1 MGKTVLQQAKLL
13 MSQRRFGF
21 ASRLLESYAENYRG
35 SFEYYLALGTSYL
48 YLGYEGDAAKCYQLA
63 REIKINNS
71 DLLIGQGAIYLRRG
85 DIPHAVE
92 YYLNAKDIDPNNEVV
107 LNALEFIQKNAGNY
121 SEIQKLK
128 ANGKIKC
135 FYPPVGINPLIIRNC
150 VMIGLLIGIIVSLFI
165 IFWPREK
172 VLYDGPRG
180 DLSAQ
185 NLTTGERKNAVSDD
199 LSTAAVHYI
208 MDNDSINASYDDA
221 IMYWQERRDNPAR
234 VEINRLI
241 NSNASPSIKQK
252 AIILK
257 SYLADDITFDKLPES
272 DNYSYETVESDR
284 ILYDGCFVSWTG
296 AIADPGTADDG
307 SWYCTLLV
315 GYETGKHMAG
325 SVNVIFR
332 PENVSPINTDRPIRI
347 LGVVSEVGGKIYLDG
362 RSVYQ
367 PVSGKFEEK

>member
-1 MGKTVLQQAKLL
+1 MGKTILQQARLL

-21 ASRLLESYAENYRG
+21 ATRLLESYEENYKG

-48 YLGYEGDAAKCYQLA
+48 YLGYDGEAAKYYQLA
-63 REIKINNS
+63 REVKINNTE
-71 DLLIGQGAIYLRRG
+71 LLIGQGAIYLKRG
-85 DIPHAVE
+85 DIPHAVQ
-92 YYLNAKDIDPNNEVV
+92 YYLNVKDIDPNNEVA
-107 LNALEFIQKNAGNY
+107 LNALEFIHRNSTNF

-128 ANGKIKC
+128 ANGKIKA
-135 FYPPVGINPLIIRNC
+135 FYPPIGINPLIIRNC
-150 VMIGLLIGIIVSLFI
+150 VMAGLLLGIIISLFI
-165 IFWPREK
+165 VFWPKEK
-172 VLYDGPRG
+172 VKYNGPRG

-185 NLTTGERKNAVSDD
+185 KLTTGEKKNAVSQD
-199 LSTAAVHYI
+199 LSTSAVHYI
-208 MDNDSINASYDDA
+208 LDNDEINSSYEDA
-221 IMYWQERRDNPAR
+221 IMYWQEKRDNPAR

-257 SYLADDITFDKLPES
+257 SYLSDDMTFDRLSEK
-272 DNYSYETVESDR
+272 DNYTYEKVESDH

-296 AIADPGTADDG
+296 AIADPGNADDG

-332 PENVSPINTDRPIRI
+332 PENVSPVNTDRPIRI
-347 LGVVSEVGGKIYLDG
+347 LGVVNEVGGKIYLDG
-362 RSVYQ
+362 RSIYQ
-367 PVSGKFEEK
+367 PVSGKFED